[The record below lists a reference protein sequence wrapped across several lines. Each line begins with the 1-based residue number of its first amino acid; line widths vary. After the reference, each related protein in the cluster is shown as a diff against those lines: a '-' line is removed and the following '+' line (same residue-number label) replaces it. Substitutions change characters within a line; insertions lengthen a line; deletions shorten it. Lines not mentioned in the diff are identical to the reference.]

1 MFKKTFAV
9 IASLCLTIPA
19 FAQQTLLYRISGNG
33 LSQPSYLYG
42 TVHLICE
49 RDFKMPAGLE
59 KAVKTTQSLYL
70 EVDMDDPNLILAMA
84 PLLQSNEPGYSLSD
98 AFTPAD
104 FKKLDRFMSDSLGMD
119 LVNFKKMKP
128 MVLLSVILPKMLE
141 CKTSVSYEQK
151 LMELAKGAGKPVE
164 GLEEIADQI
173 AVFDN
178 MPDSLEARMIMDYI
192 NDIPKQ
198 KAIFSRL
205 IANYKKGDVAAL
217 HQMLGESPEFKGYED
232 VLVYNRN
239 RNWIPVM
246 DKAMRQN
253 GALFAVGAMHL
264 GGEKGVIS
272 LLKKKGFKVEP
283 VK

>member
-104 FKKLDRFMSDSLGMD
+104 FKKLNRFMSDSLGMD

>member
-1 MFKKTFAV
+1 MFKKTLAA

-33 LSQPSYLYG
+33 LTQPSYLYG

-49 RDFKMPAGLE
+49 QDFKMPGGLE

-70 EVDMDDPNLILAMA
+70 EVDMDDPKLMLAMA

-128 MVLLSVILPKMLE
+128 MVLLSVILPRMLE

-164 GLEEIADQI
+164 GLEDITDQI

-264 GGEKGVIS
+264 GGEKGVIN